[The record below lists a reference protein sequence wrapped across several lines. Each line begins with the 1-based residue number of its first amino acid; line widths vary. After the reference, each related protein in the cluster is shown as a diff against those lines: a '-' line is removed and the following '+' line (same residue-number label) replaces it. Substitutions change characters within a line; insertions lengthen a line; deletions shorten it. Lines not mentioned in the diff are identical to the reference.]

1 MHADNEP
8 DLDRDAPIVSATTS
22 VMASLNYHMV
32 GDQTTKI
39 YGNFKRFFAS
49 WCLVWVGN
57 IMTFV
62 RRFIH

>member
-39 YGNFKRFFAS
+39 YGNF
-49 WCLVWVGN
+49 
-57 IMTFV
+57 
-62 RRFIH
+62 